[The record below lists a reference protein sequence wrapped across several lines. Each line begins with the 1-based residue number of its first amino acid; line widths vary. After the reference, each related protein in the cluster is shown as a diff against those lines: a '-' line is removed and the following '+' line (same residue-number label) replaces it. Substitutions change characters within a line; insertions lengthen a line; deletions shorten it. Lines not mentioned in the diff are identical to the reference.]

1 MPFTN
6 PVQPVPEPRRWAPAQ
21 ALPRPE
27 DRPGPGEVAVWLLR
41 IPPSAAAAAAVA
53 EETLDERERE
63 RAARLRSQVAR
74 ERYVTSHVGLRTLL
88 GGYLGIAPAE
98 VTFTRETCGMPD
110 CDKPHGRPA
119 LAGEDTLHF
128 SLSHSGDAALCA
140 VAGVPVGADIEER
153 DPERVG
159 ARLTGLIGQLHPG
172 ERAAIGA
179 LPEELRA
186 EAFLGCWVRKEAYLK
201 GIGTGLP
208 GGIGAHHVGLAEG
221 LAPADAPPGP
231 SGWSFADLDAPPGYH
246 AAVAVR
252 DGAVTDETVR
262 GEAVRDGA
270 VQDGAVRDVAVRDG
284 AASGCAARPV
294 VTLAGLRLG

>member
-1 MPFTN
+1 MSFTS
-6 PVQPVPEPRRWAPAQ
+6 PVQPAPEPRRWAPVR
-21 ALPRPE
+21 ALPGPG

-41 IPPSAAAAAAVA
+41 IPPYAAAAAAVA
-53 EETLDERERE
+53 EGMLDEHERE
-63 RAARLRSQVAR
+63 RAARLRSDLLR

-88 GGYLGIAPAE
+88 GGYLGIDPAE
-98 VTFTRETCGMPD
+98 VAFTRETCGMPD

-119 LAGEDTLHF
+119 LAGEDALHF

-140 VAGVPVGADIEER
+140 VAGAPVGADVEER
-153 DPERVG
+153 DPKRAG
-159 ARLTGLIGQLHPG
+159 DRLTGLVGQLHPG
-172 ERAAIGA
+172 ERAAIDA

-221 LAPADAPPGP
+221 LAPAGAPPGP
-231 SGWSFADLDAPPGYH
+231 RGWAFADLDAPPGYH

-252 DGAVTDETVR
+252 DEGVRDTAVRE
-262 GEAVRDGA
+262 EAVRDE
-270 VQDGAVRDVAVRDG
+270 
-284 AASGCAARPV
+284 AASGGATRPA
-294 VTLAGLRLG
+294 VTLAGLPLG

>member
-1 MPFTN
+1 MSFSS
-6 PVQPVPEPRRWAPAQ
+6 PVQPAREPRGWAPAR
-21 ALPRPE
+21 ALPTPG

-53 EETLDERERE
+53 EGTLDEGERE
-63 RAARLRSQVAR
+63 RAARLRSEVAR

-88 GGYLGIAPAE
+88 GGYLGIAPAD
-98 VTFTRETCGMPD
+98 VVFTRETCGMPD

-140 VAGVPVGADIEER
+140 VARAPVGADVEER
-153 DPERVG
+153 DPGRVG
-159 ARLTGLIGQLHPG
+159 TRLTGLIGQLHPE
-172 ERAAIGA
+172 ERAAVDA
-179 LPEELRA
+179 LPEELRE

-221 LAPADAPPGP
+221 LAPADAPSGP
-231 SGWSFADLDAPPGYH
+231 SGWAFADLDAPPGYH

-252 DGAVTDETVR
+252 H
-262 GEAVRDGA
+262 EAAPDA
-270 VQDGAVRDVAVRDG
+270 P
-284 AASGCAARPV
+284 ARPV
-294 VTLAGLRLG
+294 VTLSGLSLG

>member
-1 MPFTN
+1 MSFTS
-6 PVQPVPEPRRWAPAQ
+6 PVQPAPEPRRWAPVR
-21 ALPRPE
+21 ALPGPG

-41 IPPSAAAAAAVA
+41 IPPYAAAAAAVA
-53 EETLDERERE
+53 EGMLDEHERE
-63 RAARLRSQVAR
+63 RAARLRSDLLR

-88 GGYLGIAPAE
+88 GGYLGIDPAE
-98 VTFTRETCGMPD
+98 VAFTRETCGMPD

-119 LAGEDTLHF
+119 LAGEDALHF

-140 VAGVPVGADIEER
+140 VAGAPVGADVEER
-153 DPERVG
+153 DPKRAG
-159 ARLTGLIGQLHPG
+159 DRLTGLVGQLHPG
-172 ERAAIGA
+172 ERAAIDA

-221 LAPADAPPGP
+221 LAPAGAPPGP
-231 SGWSFADLDAPPGYH
+231 RGWAFADLDAPPGYH

-252 DGAVTDETVR
+252 DEGVRDTAVREEAVR
-262 GEAVRDGA
+262 EEAVRDE
-270 VQDGAVRDVAVRDG
+270 
-284 AASGCAARPV
+284 AASGGATRPA
-294 VTLAGLRLG
+294 VTLAGLPLG

>member
-1 MPFTN
+1 MSFSS
-6 PVQPVPEPRRWAPAQ
+6 PVQPAREPRGWAPAR
-21 ALPRPE
+21 ALPTPG

-53 EETLDERERE
+53 EGTLDEGERE
-63 RAARLRSQVAR
+63 RAARLRSEVAR

-88 GGYLGIAPAE
+88 GGYLGIAPAD
-98 VTFTRETCGMPD
+98 VVFTRETCGMPD

-119 LAGEDTLHF
+119 LADEDMLHF

-140 VAGVPVGADIEER
+140 VARVPVGADVEER
-153 DPERVG
+153 DPGRVG
-159 ARLTGLIGQLHPG
+159 TRLTGLIGQLHPE
-172 ERAAIGA
+172 ERAAVDA
-179 LPEELRA
+179 LPEELRE

-221 LAPADAPPGP
+221 LAPADAPSGP
-231 SGWSFADLDAPPGYH
+231 SGWAFADLDAPPGYH

-252 DGAVTDETVR
+252 H
-262 GEAVRDGA
+262 EA
-270 VQDGAVRDVAVRDG
+270 
-284 AASGCAARPV
+284 AAGGPARPV
-294 VTLAGLRLG
+294 VTLSGLPLG